1 MLQGTSSGVG
11 KSLLATAF
19 CRIFARA
26 GLRVAPFKAQN
37 MSLNAA
43 VTADGGEIG
52 RAQAAQAEA
61 AGVEATVE
69 MNPILLKPETDDRSQ
84 LVVRGRAIARVSFGE
99 YRARQAELAP
109 IVAECLA
116 RLRATHDVVVIE
128 GAGSPAEINLRDA
141 DLVNMHVARLAEA
154 PVLLV
159 GDIDRGG
166 VFGALVGTLAL
177 LPPADR
183 ARVAGLI
190 INRLRGD
197 AEILRP
203 GLAEL
208 QALTGVPVLGVVP
221 WISERLVPSE
231 DSLDLPPDAGDD
243 AAVVDI
249 AVVRLPRLANFDD
262 FEWLAAEPG
271 VRVRWV
277 TSAAALGCPDLIV
290 LPGSKSTLANLAWL
304 RERRL
309 ADAIVAAAAA
319 GRPVLGVC
327 GGYQMLGRALLDP
340 DGVESSTASARGLG
354 LLPVATVFVRDKTT
368 VRVRARAT
376 GAPGPFERAAG
387 VLTDAYEIHAGVTRL
402 LDPTVARPLAVV
414 ARGGLA
420 VEDRD
425 GAADATGT
433 VTGTYLHGIFQSG
446 AARRALLG
454 WLAAR
459 SGSAA
464 RPEWGHEDAARG
476 RWDRL
481 ADIVAG
487 ALDVKTVGRLVGIA
501 L

>member
-208 QALTGVPVLGVVP
+208 Q
-221 WISERLVPSE
+221 R
-231 DSLDLPPDAGDD
+231 PDRRAG
-243 AAVVDI
+243 AGRGAVDRR
-249 AVVRLPRLANFDD
+249 ASR
-262 FEWLAAEPG
+262 
-271 VRVRWV
+271 
-277 TSAAALGCPDLIV
+277 ALGGFARPH
-290 LPGSKSTLANLAWL
+290 
-304 RERRL
+304 
-309 ADAIVAAAAA
+309 A
-319 GRPVLGVC
+319 GR
-327 GGYQMLGRALLDP
+327 R
-340 DGVESSTASARGLG
+340 
-354 LLPVATVFVRDKTT
+354 
-368 VRVRARAT
+368 
-376 GAPGPFERAAG
+376 
-387 VLTDAYEIHAGVTRL
+387 
-402 LDPTVARPLAVV
+402 
-414 ARGGLA
+414 
-420 VEDRD
+420 
-425 GAADATGT
+425 
-433 VTGTYLHGIFQSG
+433 
-446 AARRALLG
+446 
-454 WLAAR
+454 
-459 SGSAA
+459 
-464 RPEWGHEDAARG
+464 
-476 RWDRL
+476 
-481 ADIVAG
+481 
-487 ALDVKTVGRLVGIA
+487 
-501 L
+501 